1 LFGKWNIGIQN
12 KKFGIGCYLSAVTSL
27 AESFNKIKLFRYF
40 CNAMFNKI
48 ITFPL
53 VLLIRFYQWFISPI
67 LPKNCRYEPTCSHYM
82 VEALRVHGLFKGF
95 WLGAKRISRCHP
107 WGGEG
112 YDPVPPK
119 CEHQH

>member
-1 LFGKWNIGIQN
+1 M
-12 KKFGIGCYLSAVTSL
+12 GCYLSAATSL